1 MSVKSEKYM
10 NSQAGK
16 LTEEI
21 KKAYLAGQHIL
32 YVVTKD
38 YAVVKEAI
46 YNEPIFFLYSKSSKE
61 AGVVTTSSLGATTQ
75 ENKVIEKQNLF
86 FGQEA
91 LKRLSPTTPSL
102 YVVTLK
108 SHQVD
113 ETLPSYLNTYLKAF
127 MDSILD
133 LSPDSGN
140 VNLKKSM
147 VIVVTP
153 KMVDVPIEISLYSR
167 IVRVEEPTVEE
178 VQNKIVELVKDLDNI
193 DLDFIPDKQSFILR
207 LTNLIKGLSLNKIS
221 QIFCRI
227 KSELDNVYIS
237 VNNEEKFKEL
247 EQIILEEKAKLI
259 ENSAL
264 LKLIKTNKS
273 IQKTSGMEGLSNWLQ
288 ERKNIILKPDDTLA
302 EAFISQ
308 PKLLAG
314 IPGTGKSLAAK
325 TTAAEFGN
333 LPLLQLDMGN
343 IMDKYQGESEHKM
356 EEALKLAEAMS
367 PCVLWI
373 DEIEK
378 GIAGSSSSSGS
389 SDSMKRIFGKLL
401 TWMQEKEE
409 RGVCCFVFATAN
421 NIDDIPPEMFRSGRF
436 DEKFYTFLPSL
447 NECVEIFKSQLTSQD
462 RAYRKYCQKNGLT
475 IRPLFDDG
483 IMSESF
489 VKSILNSPDVLRERM
504 SVDDIRVS
512 KENKFMTG
520 SDIEAILQRAKLI
533 MYHTGE
539 TSKNDSPVYN
549 VNTFR
554 KAFCKAIAETRTY
567 GQTNVR
573 QIVECYTKLSEYNFR
588 SVSSKEIVPFR
599 FLDISSDE
607 KQPIFDLKS
616 EKVTEFI
623 SQLDSD
629 YDRQLFLYMGIAIN
643 QYIKKNE

>member
-1 MSVKSEKYM
+1 MSAKSEKYL

-207 LTNLIKGLSLNKIS
+207 LTNLTKGLSLNKIS

-308 PKLLAG
+308 PKGVLLAG

-378 GIAGSSSSSGS
+378 GLSGG
-389 SDSMKRIFGKLL
+389 SDSNGVTNRMIGQFLFWL
-401 TWMQEKEE
+401 QECQKE
-409 RGVCCFVFATAN
+409 VFVVATAN
-421 NIDDIPPEMFRSGRF
+421 DVTSLPAELLRKGRF
-436 DEKFYTFLPSL
+436 DEMFFVDLP
-447 NECVEIFKSQLTSQD
+447 T
-462 RAYRKYCQKNGLT
+462 
-475 IRPLFDDG
+475 
-483 IMSESF
+483 
-489 VKSILNSPDVLRERM
+489 
-504 SVDDIRVS
+504 
-512 KENKFMTG
+512 
-520 SDIEAILQRAKLI
+520 
-533 MYHTGE
+533 
-539 TSKNDSPVYN
+539 
-549 VNTFR
+549 
-554 KAFCKAIAETRTY
+554 
-567 GQTNVR
+567 
-573 QIVECYTKLSEYNFR
+573 
-588 SVSSKEIVPFR
+588 
-599 FLDISSDE
+599 
-607 KQPIFDLKS
+607 
-616 EKVTEFI
+616 
-623 SQLDSD
+623 
-629 YDRQLFLYMGIAIN
+629 
-643 QYIKKNE
+643 KNERAEIISLYSQKYLKVKLADGFMNKIIEVSEGFSGADLESVIRDIAYKLVAENIPLTEELFINSFLNTKSLMKTNPEKIEKIRAWGKERAVWAGKDI

>member
-1 MSVKSEKYM
+1 
-10 NSQAGK
+10 
-16 LTEEI
+16 
-21 KKAYLAGQHIL
+21 
-32 YVVTKD
+32 
-38 YAVVKEAI
+38 
-46 YNEPIFFLYSKSSKE
+46 
-61 AGVVTTSSLGATTQ
+61 
-75 ENKVIEKQNLF
+75 
-86 FGQEA
+86 
-91 LKRLSPTTPSL
+91 
-102 YVVTLK
+102 
-108 SHQVD
+108 
-113 ETLPSYLNTYLKAF
+113 
-127 MDSILD
+127 
-133 LSPDSGN
+133 
-140 VNLKKSM
+140 M

-207 LTNLIKGLSLNKIS
+207 LTNLTKGLSLNKIS

-308 PKLLAG
+308 PKGVLLAG

-489 VKSILNSPDVLRERM
+489 VKSILNSPDVLRGRM
-504 SVDDIRVS
+504 SVDDIRVC

-554 KAFCKAIAETRTY
+554 KAFCKAIVETRTY